1 MLALSAD
8 VIATHVV
15 RAALTLRWRSGAALA
30 AQISNG
36 RKPCC
41 SAARRSK
48 RPMKLKTLI
57 LLLASAMAGIA
68 HAHPASAEVPQG
80 VWLVNGEA
88 AVQIFECNSL
98 LCGRIRWLQA
108 PRDPQGQLKRD
119 TRNPDP
125 ALRQRELCGLT
136 VIRDLRSSGPNHWN
150 DGWFYNP
157 DSGKTYNIK
166 MELTSSDALVARFY
180 LGTSLVGETKTLSRV
195 VQGTSEGWC

>member
-1 MLALSAD
+1 M
-8 VIATHVV
+8 
-15 RAALTLRWRSGAALA
+15 
-30 AQISNG
+30 N
-36 RKPCC
+36 
-41 SAARRSK
+41 
-48 RPMKLKTLI
+48 LKTLI
-57 LLLASAMAGIA
+57 VLLASTTAGVA
-68 HAHPASAEVPQG
+68 HAQSASAEAPQG

-88 AVQIFECNSL
+88 AVQIFACDSL

-108 PRDPQGQLKRD
+108 PRDSQGQLKRD
-119 TRNPDP
+119 MRNPDP

-157 DSGKTYNIK
+157 DSGKTYNVK
-166 MELTSSDALVARFY
+166 MELTASDALVARFY